1 MSEYMDVDYNDPT
14 VDQEG
19 NPVKQGN
26 IPENFEITE
35 DYQQIMEDQVLGLN
49 PLETEMKK
57 NQLKAVNMI
66 DEMLIKE
73 VGNELTK
80 EDLSNS
86 SVSIVKPK
94 MLEDHIVDE
103 TRMGKTHLGMDK
115 WEDPDYHGKQ
125 TGVHAGGY
133 ESEIRSSL
141 EALNN
146 PESIEAFQENF
157 QTNRHGKNGLKVFHF
172 SYQNLVEQ
180 EN

>member
-73 VGNELTK
+73 
-80 EDLSNS
+80 
-86 SVSIVKPK
+86 P
-94 MLEDHIVDE
+94 
-103 TRMGKTHLGMDK
+103 
-115 WEDPDYHGKQ
+115 
-125 TGVHAGGY
+125 
-133 ESEIRSSL
+133 RSS
-141 EALNN
+141 ARH
-146 PESIEAFQENF
+146 ANF
-157 QTNRHGKNGLKVFHF
+157 GTSQ
-172 SYQNLVEQ
+172 
-180 EN
+180 